1 MVRPADLWGVYIVWM
16 ITTDQAIEMYARFC
30 KARYGEDAKR
40 IADARAAELGDAG
53 DNEGARVWRAV
64 KSRIET
70 QSLN

>member
-1 MVRPADLWGVYIVWM
+1 MVRPADLRGVCLVWM

-64 KSRIET
+64 RIRIET

>member
-1 MVRPADLWGVYIVWM
+1 MVRPADLGGVCMWM

-30 KARYGEDAKR
+30 KARYGEDARR

-64 KSRIET
+64 RIRIET